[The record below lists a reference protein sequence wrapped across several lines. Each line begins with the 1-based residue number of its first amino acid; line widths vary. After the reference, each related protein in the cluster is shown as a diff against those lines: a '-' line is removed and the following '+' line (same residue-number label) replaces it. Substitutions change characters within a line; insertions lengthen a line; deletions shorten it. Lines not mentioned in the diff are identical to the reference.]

1 MNSLYMRY
9 PYSFFHVYEVLRL
22 VFWLTTNVFVLNFRY
37 IWPQVQFGMNY
48 IYMVLYILLCNLY
61 MMWVSEE
68 MYIDYPK
75 VDDEEGN
82 SDIWWAV
89 K

>member
-1 MNSLYMRY
+1 
-9 PYSFFHVYEVLRL
+9 
-22 VFWLTTNVFVLNFRY
+22 
-37 IWPQVQFGMNY
+37 
-48 IYMVLYILLCNLY
+48 